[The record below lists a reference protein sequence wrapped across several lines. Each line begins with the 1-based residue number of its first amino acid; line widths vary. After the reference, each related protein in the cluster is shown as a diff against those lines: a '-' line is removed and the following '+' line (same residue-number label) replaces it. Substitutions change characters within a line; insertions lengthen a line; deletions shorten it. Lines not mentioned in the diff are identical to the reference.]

1 MVQGLVQFSLLILD
15 VQEQK
20 LLFWIAVTQQF
31 PLGHAAH
38 MIVMLE
44 LDVKVDYT
52 YKSILSP
59 TCKSHIQI

>member
-20 LLFWIAVTQQF
+20 LLFWSVVTWQF
-31 PLGHAAH
+31 PLGHTVH

-44 LDVKVDYT
+44 LNVKV
-52 YKSILSP
+52 ILS
-59 TCKSHIQI
+59 